1 MSSLWCGERRRRK
14 TKNGKENSWRLKQRE
29 VLAGAALSHSAER
42 EREREAG
49 NESDVIV
56 KAARETHMLA
66 ARRS

>member
-1 MSSLWCGERRRRK
+1 MLQE
-14 TKNGKENSWRLKQRE
+14 NGKENSWRLKQRK
-29 VLAGAALSHSAER
+29 VLARAVLSRSA

-66 ARRS
+66 ARQN

>member
-1 MSSLWCGERRRRK
+1 MVRRK
-14 TKNGKENSWRLKQRE
+14 TSQENKEGRENSWRLKQRE
-29 VLAGAALSHSAER
+29 VLAGVALSHSAER